1 MMNWDL
7 RPYFAVWICLAVA
20 VIVLFFWRKS
30 VASHED
36 DSLHVLEADG
46 EAPAQQAALAS
57 KLERLDKWAKILTV
71 IAVVF
76 GLVIGGVY
84 AYQVFVQMS
93 QGT

>member
-1 MMNWDL
+1 MNWDL

-20 VIVLFFWRKS
+20 VLVLFFWRKS

-36 DSLHVLEADG
+36 DSLHVLESDA

-57 KLERLDKWAKILTV
+57 KLERLDKWGKILTV

-76 GLVIGGVY
+76 GLVIAGVY